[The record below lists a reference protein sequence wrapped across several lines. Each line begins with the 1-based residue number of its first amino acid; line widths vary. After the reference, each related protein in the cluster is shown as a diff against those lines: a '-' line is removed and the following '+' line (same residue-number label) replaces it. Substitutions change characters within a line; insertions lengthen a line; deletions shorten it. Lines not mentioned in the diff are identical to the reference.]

1 MLRRKGGSAV
11 DFLNA
16 LWQLIFMKKKNAAKR
31 FGIVLFSC
39 LLFTACSKD
48 GNREDTEGSDL
59 KNPVNTP
66 DVSSPSAAPNI
77 KDDSKNSSAPVVS
90 YEIVR
95 EARTDESGRE
105 LVYAEYP
112 VFTVTGDD
120 YSALSTA
127 ADQLNEEWKGKN
139 KEFLDEMET
148 NAKEWGE
155 ISWVYGR
162 DTSVTITR
170 CDADIV
176 CIMILRTEEQGGTH
190 PNNYTDSYNFN
201 AKTGEQLKLSDVIT
215 VDEQQKEAIVEELYK
230 NYSEFEFDDALVK
243 QEVSSMLDANTV
255 NWYFW
260 EGNIQIVFPEGSFG
274 FSHAE
279 GSLGVL
285 IPVQP

>member
-1 MLRRKGGSAV
+1 MLFRS
-11 DFLNA
+11 
-16 LWQLIFMKKKNAAKR
+16 
-31 FGIVLFSC
+31 
-39 LLFTACSKD
+39 
-48 GNREDTEGSDL
+48 
-59 KNPVNTP
+59 
-66 DVSSPSAAPNI
+66 
-77 KDDSKNSSAPVVS
+77 
-90 YEIVR
+90 
-95 EARTDESGRE
+95 
-105 LVYAEYP
+105 
-112 VFTVTGDD
+112 
-120 YSALSTA
+120 
-127 ADQLNEEWKGKN
+127 
-139 KEFLDEMET
+139 
-148 NAKEWGE
+148 
-155 ISWVYGR
+155 VYGR

>member
-1 MLRRKGGSAV
+1 
-11 DFLNA
+11 
-16 LWQLIFMKKKNAAKR
+16 MKKKNAVKR

-39 LLFTACSKD
+39 LLLTACNKD
-48 GNREDTEGSDL
+48 DREDTEGSDL

-77 KDDSKNSSAPVVS
+77 EDDSENSSAPAVS
-90 YEIVR
+90 CEIVR
-95 EARTDESGRE
+95 ETRTDESGKE

-127 ADQLNEEWKGKN
+127 VDQLNEEWKGKN

-155 ISWVYGR
+155 ISGVYGR

-170 CDADIV
+170 CDSDIV

-201 AKTGEQLKLSDVIT
+201 AKTGEQLNLSDVIT
-215 VDEQQKEAIVEELYK
+215 VDEQQKKAIVEELYK
-230 NYSEFEFDDALVK
+230 NYSELEFDDALVK